1 METASQLK
9 QLVIIQWGWWYM
21 VKVVSGD
28 GGWKGPFRG
37 RLWVN
42 KQQYWEVREHA
53 FGEKKL
59 NQGDGFWR
67 MERKNSRC
75 GGIAV
80 AIRDEFHL

>member
-1 METASQLK
+1 MG
-9 QLVIIQWGWWYM
+9 LVVHGESSIWRWR
-21 VKVVSGD
+21 VR
-28 GGWKGPFRG
+28 KGHLQG

-42 KQQYWEVREHA
+42 KQQYWDVREHA